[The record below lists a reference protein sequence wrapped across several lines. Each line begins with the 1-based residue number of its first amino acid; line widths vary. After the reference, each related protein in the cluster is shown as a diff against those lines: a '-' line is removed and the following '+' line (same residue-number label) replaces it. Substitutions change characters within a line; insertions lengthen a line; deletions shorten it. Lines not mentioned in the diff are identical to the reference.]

1 MCLFWNKNKI
11 MERRFLLKE
20 IIEDSLSHTKK
31 VTITVKYIK
40 LRLYYSYATIKIKL
54 LKYIFN

>member
-20 IIEDSLSHTKK
+20 IIEDSLLHKK
-31 VTITVKYIK
+31 LQLQLST
-40 LRLYYSYATIKIKL
+40 
-54 LKYIFN
+54 